1 MKNSPTRLTISVPGQ
16 WGVKVC
22 YSVSRQSTNRLYY
35 PHSRMISSENEL
47 FVPMR
52 CRRLIS
58 SGPVTFNQSFV
69 QTTGRLPYGVLT
81 FNHLLLI
88 EVSPQWINT
97 LFILVAINCFFPK
110 RKSSFLYIDLY
121 CLLLMTR
128 RYLMGETDW
137 VQTSIN
143 PSLALERKE
152 RQLDW
157 G

>member
-1 MKNSPTRLTISVPGQ
+1 MNQHFI
-16 WGVKVC
+16 
-22 YSVSRQSTNRLYY
+22 
-35 PHSRMISSENEL
+35 HSGSNYL
-47 FVPMR
+47 
-52 CRRLIS
+52 
-58 SGPVTFNQSFV
+58 
-69 QTTGRLPYGVLT
+69 
-81 FNHLLLI
+81 
-88 EVSPQWINT
+88 
-97 LFILVAINCFFPK
+97 FPK

-143 PSLALERKE
+143 PLLALERKE